1 MGNGESVQIER
12 MVRRKRGRPGEEIE
26 VLLSDASSFF
36 ASLQIWQRRPFHEGD
51 RLMMDEVAKLRT
63 ESATIAVRA
72 RAMALLARADH
83 SVFHMRQKLVS
94 RGHDSSVVDMALT
107 DLTRNGSLDDARFAA
122 SWVRDRVRRHPEGQP
137 ALIAGLRQRGVDSA
151 TAEAAVST
159 VLAEDEISLDDVARM
174 LAERFLGARGSTPIS
189 VSTRMMRRGF
199 SPAVVRRVVAELTGT
214 DPAERK

>member
-1 MGNGESVQIER
+1 MGSGESVQIER
-12 MVRRKRGRPGEEIE
+12 LVRRKRGRLGEEIE
-26 VLLSDASSFF
+26 VLFSDASSFF
-36 ASLQIWQRRPFHEGD
+36 ASLQIWQRKPFHEGD
-51 RLMMDEVAKLRT
+51 HLTVDEVALLRT

-72 RAMALLARADH
+72 RAMALLGRADH

-94 RGHDSSVVDMALT
+94 RGCDSAVVDMALT

-122 SWVRDRVRRHPEGQP
+122 SWVRNRVRRHPEGQP

-174 LAERFLGARGSTPIS
+174 LAERFLGARGATPIS
-189 VSTRMMRRGF
+189 VCTKMIRRGF
-199 SPAVVRRVVAELTGT
+199 SPAAVRRVVAELTGT
-214 DPAERK
+214 DPAEIK